1 MTYLVR
7 VRGHL
12 DDVWARA
19 FGAAQLVR
27 EANGSTTLTVD
38 VADQAALYSVLM
50 RVRDLGAPLLSVVRT
65 DGDVGEP
72 DGAPG
77 QAGPPGDE
85 DRR

>member
-1 MTYLVR
+1 MTYLMR

-19 FGAAQLVR
+19 FGAARLVR
-27 EANGSTTLTVD
+27 EANGTTTFTVD
-38 VADQAALYSVLM
+38 VPDQAALYGVLN

-65 DGDVGEP
+65 DGAVAEP
-72 DGAPG
+72 DSAPG
-77 QAGPPGDE
+77 PPSDE

>member
-1 MTYLVR
+1 MTYLMR

-19 FGAAQLVR
+19 FGAARLVR
-27 EANGSTTLTVD
+27 EANGTTTFTVD
-38 VADQAALYSVLM
+38 VPDQAALYGVLN

-65 DGDVGEP
+65 DGAVAERDS
-72 DGAPG
+72 APG
-77 QAGPPGDE
+77 PSSDE